1 MDIDQNHLKLDST
14 IKGRATSLLR
24 QIFMKRWKIINKGED
39 WVNSKENAHKF
50 INGKGKQVYRTAK
63 KLQKLSLESG
73 DINKWDFTLM
83 ATVLQ
88 TIRFKG
94 NTHRKNDDLLK
105 NITIQNKNI
114 ERLSAIR
121 NECAHSPNM
130 SLTDEEFNELW
141 DEMTL
146 ILVSFGDSKEELELL
161 KNEPILKLIESE
173 IEKEEQNEMLALAT
187 ELKNIGIKFFMVLET
202 F

>member
-1 MDIDQNHLKLDST
+1 
-14 IKGRATSLLR
+14 
-24 QIFMKRWKIINKGED
+24 MKRCKIISKGED
-39 WVNSKENAHKF
+39 WVNSKENAQKF

-88 TIRFKG
+88 TIRFTG

-114 ERLSAIR
+114 QRLSAIR
-121 NECAHSPNM
+121 NKCAQSPNM

-141 DEMTL
+141 DEMTF

-161 KNEPILKLIESE
+161 KNEPIIKLVESE
-173 IEKEEQNEMLALAT
+173 IEKEEQNEMLALAI

>member
-1 MDIDQNHLKLDST
+1 MDIDQNHCKLDST

-24 QIFMKRWKIINKGED
+24 QIFMKRWKIINNGED

-88 TIRFKG
+88 TIRFTG

-114 ERLSAIR
+114 ERLSVIR
-121 NECAHSPNM
+121 NKCAHSPNM
-130 SLTDEEFNELW
+130 SLTDEQFNELW

-161 KNEPILKLIESE
+161 KNEPIIKLVESE